1 MTENKPIESAE
12 SSIAKPPS
20 IFKQALTVNQKP
32 FPWEKAFSAGVAA
45 ALPVLIGL
53 WIGRFEYG
61 LIAGMGAFTY
71 LYTFNIPY
79 AQRAKKLFFVV
90 LGITFVAWLGSVAAP
105 HPLVIAVLTGL
116 IGAVAVF
123 IFGALKIIGP
133 SAIFF
138 VLVFSMTT
146 GMPIQPELALF
157 RASLVFLGGILS
169 WVIAMIGCF
178 FEPHGPETGVVK
190 RVFLELAS
198 FLDSVGTEKFH
209 EARHR
214 FMSVLKEAE
223 ETLAAGY
230 ISWREDDLFKRL
242 YVLNDHANVIF
253 LYVLEHFSRKSAELP
268 RELGEAVR
276 EIAHSMDRRKKEGTP
291 KQILQP
297 NDMDES
303 VANLFV
309 AIFDADAV
317 LNEPNSKIEQVIQI
331 SKPSLK
337 KVFLGAFDKSSIVFI
352 SAVRFGVITM
362 LAAIIAYQFE
372 LERSYWVPLS
382 CVAVMSG
389 ATLVSTFHRAIQRA
403 LGTMLGIVIAG
414 LILATGPTGYMIVFF
429 ILLLTFITELFIV
442 KNYGL
447 AALFFT
453 PNALLM
459 AESTNP
465 GIFSF
470 QYFASARIIDV
481 AIGIAIGLIGVW
493 LVGRQSA
500 SSLLPHVITKTIRSQ
515 AQCLFI
521 LFTDQGA
528 GFYAPNSRELMK
540 MRTNLVHVQT
550 LYSTA
555 AGEIPVNQNVLEYY
569 WPVLFSIEQLAYL
582 LDNCAKNPT
591 RPILSDTTLAQM
603 LYIFET
609 MANAANRKQSPP
621 LKHVPEIQQYPSIQ
635 KETIRLQKSLIQRGD
650 SLA

>member
-1 MTENKPIESAE
+1 MMSDNKTNESAE
-12 SSIAKPPS
+12 SNTPKPPS
-20 IFKQALTVNQKP
+20 IFKQALTVNRKP
-32 FPWEKAFSAGVAA
+32 FPWVKAFSAGVSA

-53 WIGRFEYG
+53 WLGNFAYG
-61 LIAGMGAFTY
+61 LIAGMGGFTY

-90 LGITFVAWLGSVAAP
+90 LGMTFVAWLGTVAAP
-105 HPLVIAVLTGL
+105 YPLAVAILIGL

-138 VLVFSMTT
+138 VLVFAMTT
-146 GMPIQPELALF
+146 GMPIQPELALL
-157 RASLVFLGGILS
+157 RASLVFLGGTLS
-169 WVIAMIGCF
+169 WIIAMIGWF
-178 FEPHGPETGVVK
+178 FEPHGPETTVVK
-190 RVFLELAS
+190 RVFFELAA
-198 FLDSVGTEKFH
+198 FLDSIGTEEFH

-214 FMSVLKEAE
+214 VMSVLKEAE

-230 ISWREDDLFKRL
+230 ISWREDNLFKRL

-253 LYVLEHFSRKSAELP
+253 LYVLEHFSKKSAQVP
-268 RELGEAVR
+268 PELGEAVR
-276 EIAHSMDRRKKEGTP
+276 EIAYSMDRKKKQATP
-291 KQILQP
+291 KRILQP

-303 VANLFV
+303 VAALFV
-309 AIFDADAV
+309 AVFDADAV
-317 LNEPNSKIEQVIQI
+317 MNEPNSKIEQVIKI
-331 SKPSLK
+331 SKPSYK
-337 KVFLGAFDKSSIVFI
+337 GVFLGAFDKSSIVFI

-362 LAAIIAYQFE
+362 ISAIFAYQFE

-389 ATLVSTFHRAIQRA
+389 ATIVSTFHRAIQRA
-403 LGTMLGIVIAG
+403 LGTMVGIMIAG
-414 LILATGPTGYMIVFF
+414 LILAAHPTGYMIIFF

-465 GIFSF
+465 GTFSF
-470 QYFASARIIDV
+470 NYFASARMIDV
-481 AIGIAIGLIGVW
+481 AIGIAIGLIGIW
-493 LVGRQSA
+493 LVGRRSA

-515 AQCLFI
+515 GQCLFI

-528 GFYAPNSRELMK
+528 GFYAPDSRELMK
-540 MRTNLVHVQT
+540 MRTNLFHAQT

-555 AGEIPVNQNVLEYY
+555 AGEIPVKPSVLEYY
-569 WPVLFSIEQLAYL
+569 WPVLFSIEHLAYL
-582 LDNCAKNPT
+582 LENCSKSPV
-591 RPILSDTTLAQM
+591 RPILSDSTLAQL

-609 MANAANRKQSPP
+609 MANAANRKLPPP
-621 LKHVPEIQQYPSIQ
+621 LKVVPEIQQYQSIQ
-635 KETIRLQKSLIQRGD
+635 KAAIRLQKSLRK
-650 SLA
+650 A